1 MSRLFALVS
10 AVWLITSAGCW
21 DFDKFDAPLGTTEG
35 MALRLAADQRVETA
49 GDTSFVT
56 RWGDSSGA
64 SHDATADANSRPE
77 LIANASNGRPAV
89 RFDGQTQWMTM
100 PPFDVFAG
108 DYTIVVVGHAGD
120 LQEVFLAAT
129 FETGSDPPYDH
140 GILVETGNAL
150 GEVRIIH
157 RAPPAK
163 AGGFVLT
170 RGNAIRFDENQILV
184 FTKGAALESFINGT
198 STGPSLPVEGTFTR
212 PPAFAIGRQ
221 STLDPY
227 RYLHGDIAEIRIY
240 SRALSTDERQ
250 QLEAALASRWNIS
263 L

>member
-1 MSRLFALVS
+1 M
-10 AVWLITSAGCW
+10 
-21 DFDKFDAPLGTTEG
+21 
-35 MALRLAADQRVETA
+35 
-49 GDTSFVT
+49 
-56 RWGDSSGA
+56 
-64 SHDATADANSRPE
+64 
-77 LIANASNGRPAV
+77 
-89 RFDGQTQWMTM
+89 
-100 PPFDVFAG
+100 
-108 DYTIVVVGHAGD
+108 
-120 LQEVFLAAT
+120 
-129 FETGSDPPYDH
+129 
-140 GILVETGNAL
+140 
-150 GEVRIIH
+150 
-157 RAPPAK
+157 
-163 AGGFVLT
+163 
-170 RGNAIRFDENQILV
+170 